1 MSDRAAPA
9 LGHEPRGC
17 PGSSSIQHGPYP
29 GSAPLEWVTGLW
41 AHPRSRPREGS
52 SHRVTG
58 ILMAS
63 PACGLPPLA
72 AFKQS
77 PPAVPALGTNVKKR
91 RHGDEDV
98 YYMHVSGCGVLRA
111 GTLGSAGGRRGAGR
125 GSSQPARLRGCDC
138 TAPLPLK
145 RRPAE
150 TGEGCRPLGGQCVR
164 EHGILKSVTRLY
176 GCHMGQT
183 THELC

>member
-1 MSDRAAPA
+1 M
-9 LGHEPRGC
+9 
-17 PGSSSIQHGPYP
+17 
-29 GSAPLEWVTGLW
+29 
-41 AHPRSRPREGS
+41 
-52 SHRVTG
+52 TG

-111 GTLGSAGGRRGAGR
+111 GPWALQAAGGAPGEEAPSQPDCGDVTALLHPPSREGLLRRGRDADPSGDSAS
-125 GSSQPARLRGCDC
+125 GSMES
-138 TAPLPLK
+138 
-145 RRPAE
+145 
-150 TGEGCRPLGGQCVR
+150 
-164 EHGILKSVTRLY
+164 
-176 GCHMGQT
+176 
-183 THELC
+183 